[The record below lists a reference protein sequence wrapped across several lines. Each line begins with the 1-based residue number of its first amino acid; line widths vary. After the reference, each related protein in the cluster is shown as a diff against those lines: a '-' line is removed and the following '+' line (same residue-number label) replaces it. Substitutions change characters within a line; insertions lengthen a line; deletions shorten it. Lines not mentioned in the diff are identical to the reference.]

1 MKDFFKFK
9 ERAKSQVEF
18 EPCIYDLI
26 TDTTTAHVDLSCTFE
41 TKVKNLGFDRRG
53 FIVDALYDAVITLP
67 NIDRNIK
74 IGGKIKSI
82 YGNDRKSSTDSFI
95 LDLYEKKSNFERLC
109 EELKK
114 EVFKETIKFIKREKL
129 DRNEKLDKKLNLNFN
144 FNINSDDLKWGE

>member
-26 TDTTTAHVDLSCTFE
+26 TDSTTAYVDLSCTFE
-41 TKVKNLGFDRRG
+41 TRIKNLGIGHRG
-53 FIVDALYDAVITLP
+53 FIVDVLYDAVITLP
-67 NIDRNIK
+67 KINRDIK
-74 IGGKIKSI
+74 IGGKIEI

-109 EELKK
+109 EDLKK
-114 EVFKETIKFIKREKL
+114 EVFKETIKFIKKEKL
-129 DRNEKLDKKLNLNFN
+129 DRNEKLDKKLNLNFS